1 MRQTLTGMKDFG
13 FDTSKAKVRIQ
24 TNCHT
29 KGIIVDGETV
39 VVGSHNWTNQGTL
52 VNRDA
57 SLIFD
62 DEQIARYF
70 EDVFWFDWKRLARQS
85 VGALPARTGRRTG
98 GEAEAVPA
106 GGTVRLSWQEIV
118 YG

>member
-1 MRQTLTGMKDFG
+1 MALG
-13 FDTSKAKVRIQ
+13 FPVDVFRFQPA
-24 TNCHT
+24 CHN
-29 KGIIVDGETV
+29 KCIIVDKSV
-39 VVGSHNWTNQGTL
+39 VMFGSQNWSNEGVKT
-52 VNRDA
+52 NRDA